1 MGTPNEGE
9 AHERTREC
17 DDERRSA
24 VARIRGPIW
33 FGESGFHRQYGP
45 IRGFRSRTVITP
57 EMCREMHHRLGK
69 RGPVA
74 ANSAL
79 QSFNTVWNYARRMDR
94 NLPESPAA
102 GLEWFPEQKTL
113 NAPIRDLPAWKA
125 AVDKIE
131 NPVHR
136 AAYM

>member
-1 MGTPNEGE
+1 
-9 AHERTREC
+9 
-17 DDERRSA
+17 
-24 VARIRGPIW
+24 
-33 FGESGFHRQYGP
+33 
-45 IRGFRSRTVITP
+45 
-57 EMCREMHHRLGK
+57 MHHRLGK

-136 AAYM
+136 AAYMFALFTGLHRSEIENLEWGAYWR